1 MSGNI
6 LSIDLGTTNVKT
18 AVYDRSL
25 NELGIESEAVSYNS
39 EGDFVE
45 FDPEAYFQSIVRL
58 ILKAGA
64 AGKQKN
70 GEDIA
75 EICLTGQAESLVM
88 LDSAGKPVCPG
99 ISWMDMR
106 SRRECEELSG
116 AFPGDL
122 CYSVTGQPEL
132 IPTWPITKILWTKR
146 NRPEAFDRV
155 SRFLLLKDYIVFR
168 LCGRPLGDQSI
179 YGFSHYFNVRKKS
192 YFSEILSYC
201 GVTEDQLPET
211 APSGSIAGELLREL
225 HDPAAGLTS
234 RTRINIG
241 TLDHFAGMLGTGN
254 VNAGEVNESAGTVLS
269 LAVMAEED
277 SLEKSGLPF
286 YCGPFP
292 ESYIL
297 LPVCESGG
305 YSLEWYRNEFM
316 PGMSF
321 SRIDEGI
328 RSREDIVPPIFLPY
342 LAGTNSPDFN
352 RDASGVFFGFRGNH
366 NSFDFARSVMEGVAF
381 LLKMNLDYIEEAGV
395 AVSRLISTGG
405 GAKSELWTQ
414 LKADITGKEI
424 LVPENTEACCLGAA
438 MMGAVREGSFSSF
451 REAADSCV
459 RISRRH
465 IPGEPG
471 RYPESY
477 NLFRDLYRSLADVYR
492 QDAVIRR
499 HQDS

>member
-18 AVYDRSL
+18 AVYDSSL
-25 NELGIESEAVSYNS
+25 RELGIESETVSYS
-39 EGDFVE
+39 SAGDFVE
-45 FDPEAYFQSIVRL
+45 FDPEAYFQAIVRL

-64 AGKQKN
+64 GGKQKN
-70 GEDIA
+70 REDIA

-88 LDSAGKPVCPG
+88 LDRVGKPVCPG

-106 SRRECEELSG
+106 SRRECEELSA
-116 AFPGDL
+116 AFPADL

-132 IPTWPITKILWTKR
+132 IPTWPITKILWMKR
-146 NRPEAFDRV
+146 NRPEVFDRV

-168 LCGRPLGDQSI
+168 LCGTPLGDQSI
-179 YGFSHYFNVRKKS
+179 YGFSHYFNVRKKCF
-192 YFSEILSYC
+192 FSEILRYC
-201 GVTEDQLPET
+201 SVSEEQLPET
-211 APSGSIAGELLREL
+211 APSGSIAGKLLREF
-225 HDPAAGLTS
+225 HTPEAGLTA
-234 RTRINIG
+234 RTLINIG

-254 VNAGEVNESAGTVLS
+254 VNAGAVNESAGTVLS
-269 LAVMAEED
+269 LAVMAEEN

-292 ESYIL
+292 ESYVL

-305 YSLEWYRNEFM
+305 YSLEWYRKEFM
-316 PGMSF
+316 PEISF
-321 SRIDEGI
+321 ARIDEGI
-328 RSREDIVPPIFLPY
+328 LSREGVTPPLFLPY

-366 NSFDFARSVMEGVAF
+366 NSFDFARGVMEGVAY
-381 LLKMNLDYIEEAGV
+381 LLKMNLDYIEEAGIP
-395 AVSRLISTGG
+395 VSRLISTGG
-405 GAKSELWTQ
+405 GAKSNFWTQ

-459 RISRRH
+459 RISRRY

-477 NLFRDLYRSLADVYR
+477 RLFRNLYRSLGDLYR
-492 QDAVIRR
+492 QSAAIRQ
-499 HQDS
+499 HHDS